1 MVVAIA
7 AVVMIM
13 VVMMAMAAVMEAL
26 EVVLAVVRRN
36 DTEHAT
42 QALAGYSRKRN
53 CPPANW
59 CQNKK

>member
-7 AVVMIM
+7 AVV
-13 VVMMAMAAVMEAL
+13 VTVAVMMAMAVVIEAL
-26 EVVLAVVRRN
+26 LVVLALVRRN